1 MRELLRVLWLCI
13 EINQKRSSTQ
23 WAAHLVKENLKL
35 YIYLQN
41 LLKEQPEE
49 YQQMRAFRKEMD
61 DIGVIVRKTIAQY
74 IDIDQHPE
82 QQEILKEKLDGI
94 GEVLLRRIKS
104 EERLLY
110 PLYQGE

>member
-1 MRELLRVLWLCI
+1 
-13 EINQKRSSTQ
+13 
-23 WAAHLVKENLKL
+23 
-35 YIYLQN
+35 
-41 LLKEQPEE
+41 
-49 YQQMRAFRKEMD
+49 MRAFRKEMD